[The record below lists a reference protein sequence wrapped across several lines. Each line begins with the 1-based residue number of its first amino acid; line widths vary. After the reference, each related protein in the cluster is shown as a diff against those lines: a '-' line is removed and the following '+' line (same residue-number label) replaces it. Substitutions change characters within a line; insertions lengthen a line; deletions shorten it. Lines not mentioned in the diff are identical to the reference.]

1 MQKIVFWAVF
11 LGILF
16 GAYSG
21 TRYLQM
27 RSGMQNE
34 LAGKAIIEKEL
45 SEIEV
50 FDLKVSQQNPL
61 NCDIDVNTIGVNPP
75 WWKVAFLNQGKKC
88 VRYLIGLKGT
98 SGKKLNLVADYD
110 GRSDE
115 DRQSVAGGQAVPPGR
130 FSNVVICDGN
140 GKIMGQ
146 DQALPEEYIVC
157 R

>member
-27 RSGMQNE
+27 RSSMQKE

-50 FDLKVSQQNPL
+50 LDLKISQQNSL
-61 NCDIDVNTIGVNPP
+61 NCDNDIHSIAINPP

-98 SGKKLNLVADYD
+98 TGKKLHLVADYD

-115 DRQSVAGGQAVPPGR
+115 DRQAVAAGQAGPSGR
-130 FSNVVICDGN
+130 FSNVVICDGS
-140 GKIMGQ
+140 GKVIGQ